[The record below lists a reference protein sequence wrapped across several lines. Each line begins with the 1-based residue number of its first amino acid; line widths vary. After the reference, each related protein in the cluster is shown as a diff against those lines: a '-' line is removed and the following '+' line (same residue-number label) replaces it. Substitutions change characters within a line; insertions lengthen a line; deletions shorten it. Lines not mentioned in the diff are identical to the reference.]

1 MGREGVP
8 RPAHA
13 RAKDKESMW
22 GKARGPGKVVQTEKR
37 VGGDR
42 EEQREKEMGRGEKE
56 GGEGRGG
63 ERGRGEEGEEGR
75 AGIAKQ
81 SLLDAR

>member
-1 MGREGVP
+1 MGWEGVP

-37 VGGDR
+37 GGGDR
-42 EEQREKEMGRGEKE
+42 EEQREKEILQ
-56 GGEGRGG
+56 
-63 ERGRGEEGEEGR
+63 EEVEDY
-75 AGIAKQ
+75 AN
-81 SLLDAR
+81 